1 MKAKFTISYNP
12 FFLISSIIAGEDFN
26 TEAQMAVIMPGDTSV
41 CVNIQVN
48 NDQRDELNEQFCVQL
63 SSTDANVQFGT
74 DPCHICVTIM
84 DPQIEGMCVIQTNDD

>member
-1 MKAKFTISYNP
+1 
-12 FFLISSIIAGEDFN
+12 
-26 TEAQMAVIMPGDTSV
+26 MAVIMPGDTSV

-84 DPQIEGMCVIQTNDD
+84 DPQLERMCVIPGAHEKKIK